1 MQNDL
6 QTNGGTQL
14 KHINEMADELT
25 SEGHTQSDNIR
36 ARQRQITQIWNDLQ
50 KLMRL
55 KNMDLDTAERLASF
69 HENCGDMRAW
79 MSEKFDL
86 LAKQPAEG
94 DMKMLQ
100 ALQRRY
106 QNLERDLKPLEE
118 RMNVLNKLAMEIVQ
132 RHPEHRVEVERL
144 IAELGSMHKNLL
156 KQARLRI
163 NEAEQSQGQQM
174 FDDTAK

>member
-1 MQNDL
+1 MENDL

-14 KHINEMADELT
+14 KRINEMADELT
-25 SEGHTQSDNIR
+25 SEGHTQSDNIN
-36 ARQRQITQIWNDLQ
+36 ARKRQLTQIWNDLQ

-55 KNMDLDTAERLASF
+55 KATDLETAERLASF
-69 HENCGDMRAW
+69 HENCGDMNAW

-86 LAKQPAEG
+86 LAKRPAEG

-106 QNLERDLKPLEE
+106 QNLERDLKPLDE
-118 RMNVLNKLAMEIVQ
+118 RMNVLNQLAMEVVQ
-132 RHPEHRVEVERL
+132 QHPEHRAEVERL
-144 IAELGSMHKNLL
+144 ITELGAMHKDLL

-174 FDDTAK
+174 FDDTTR